1 MVPNM
6 PGSLLAASWGRV
18 TWPMMLGSNHP
29 GVGPRVGSTK
39 LPFLILSGP
48 NALQA
53 APPPI
58 PVDRPEIP
66 QVKFRGGP
74 VMKLAI
80 PLSCQPPKVV
90 RAAAE
95 EEAAKKGSW

>member
-1 MVPNM
+1 MVPNI

-29 GVGPRVGSTK
+29 GVGPSTGSTK
-39 LPFLILSGP
+39 LPFLIFNEP

-58 PVDRPEIP
+58 PVDSPEIP
-66 QVKFRGGP
+66 QVKLRGGP

-80 PLSCQPPKVV
+80 PVNCQPPKAV
-90 RAAAE
+90 RATAD
-95 EEAAKKGSW
+95 EAPAKKGSW